1 MIGNLMNDYS
11 VIGVTVILFYKYLNK
26 NYWI

>member
-11 VIGVTVILFYKYLNK
+11 VNGVTVILFYKYLNK